1 MCRPRLQDCTYTS
14 QQRYQDTW
22 EYSPLSWWSNSP
34 PSAHPVFI
42 SSRSPETSWLPL
54 SLTVFLFST
63 TRRDFLSLNTS
74 GLLVFVSGRLDA
86 SRHRQLSS
94 SVILCT
100 GWNQQPTSVRSVR
113 TDTWR
118 QIKLSPFSFCCIGVN
133 TRKQDETEEETTG
146 TEHVPSQLSLFWTH
160 WSFPVKHWRT
170 RSTRSY
176 WSCFLWLIWSVIVL
190 LLARHT
196 GTRTTKRFSW
206 RLQPQPAGGRRDG
219 RKQGREKEGWG
230 WRDEEDDR
238 RRKTRKSG
246 GKEVTWRREER

>member
-1 MCRPRLQDCTYTS
+1 MQAEASRLYVHEPTT
-14 QQRYQDTW
+14 
-22 EYSPLSWWSNSP
+22 LSRHVRTFTIILIIRFTTISS
-34 PSAHPVFI
+34 SCLYFI
-42 SSRSPETSWLPL
+42 SFPWNILTS
-54 SLTVFLFST
+54 SLTQRLLT
-63 TRRDFLSLNTS
+63 LTWCQQS
-74 GLLVFVSGRLDA
+74 G
-86 SRHRQLSS
+86 
-94 SVILCT
+94 T

-118 QIKLSPFSFCCIGVN
+118 QIKLSPFSFC
-133 TRKQDETEEETTG
+133 KQDETEEETTG

-160 WSFPVKHWRT
+160 WRFPVKHWRPC
-170 RSTRSY
+170 SIRSY

-190 LLARHT
+190 LLARHS

-219 RKQGREKEGWG
+219 RKEGREKEGWG
-230 WRDEEDDR
+230 WRDEKDDR